1 MGNDMKKT
9 FVINGGAGRV
19 ISAIPALE
27 KYARLNPENDFN
39 VVVHGWESLYW
50 SHPLL
55 QNRTYG
61 IHNKGIFEQV
71 FKPTETVCPE
81 PYFLHGYYNQKLSM
95 AEAFDHQINQT
106 DDHSD
111 LEKPNLFIS
120 SLERNSAR
128 RIIARARE
136 EKKKSYSVVV
146 QPYGSTMQI
155 MNDRPYDNSQRSMDV
170 DQYLELVKRL
180 SEYAVVYYFG
190 PPELRHPLDEYTESL
205 KDFNPDLRMFM
216 SLISESDYFVGCD
229 SVGQHMAR
237 AFNKPGTILMGST
250 FEKNVSY
257 PDHFNIFRKKGQEPV
272 YNPIRFGGVDS
283 DLVDRLNDEIMI
295 LPEKELN
302 EFIGFICTDITVNE

>member
-1 MGNDMKKT
+1 MKKT

-19 ISAIPALE
+19 ISAVPALE
-27 KYARLNPENDFN
+27 KYTRLNPEKDFN

-81 PYFLHGYYNQKLSM
+81 PYFIHGYYNQDLSM
-95 AEAFDHQINQT
+95 AEAFDQEINQT
-106 DDHSD
+106 NNHSD
-111 LEKPNLFIS
+111 LGKPNLFIS
-120 SLERNSAR
+120 SLERNTVRS
-128 RIIARARE
+128 IITEARE
-136 EKKKSYSVVV
+136 KKKKSYSVVI

-155 MNDRPYDNSQRSMDV
+155 VNNRPYDKSQRSMDV
-170 DQYLELVKRL
+170 DQYLELARRL

-190 PPELRHPLDEYTESL
+190 PPELRHPQDTFSEDL

-237 AFNKPGTILMGST
+237 AFDKPGTILMGST

-257 PDHFNIFRKKGQEPV
+257 PDHFNFFRKMGQEPV

-283 DLVDRLNDEIMI
+283 DLIDRLNDDIML
-295 LPEKELN
+295 LPVDELN
-302 EFIGFICTDITVNE
+302 QFIGFICTDLTVSD